1 MEKSILKQCF
11 HNMLFVEEQEYGLV
25 PFRYT
30 KKQCAFYDTITYGII
45 MGDKARMSAGITLE
59 FDTDADAFTLVW
71 QIAGGYPANT
81 KDRGS
86 SLDVF
91 VDGILM
97 HQHMITC
104 EWHEMQET
112 TFALREGKKR
122 VKIMLPNTFIFALTD
137 IRVKEG
143 AAFAPVPKRAKKLL
157 MMGDSITQ
165 GVGAQFSSTGYA
177 MQTGLGLDCECV
189 NQSIAAVRFESEG
202 LDNDGFTPDLITVAL
217 GTNDWSGWKDRAEY
231 DERAGRFMARM
242 NELYPNVPVVYLSPV
257 KRCRGEED
265 REEMYK
271 EAELKDVLTR
281 LCAPYPQMQVADG
294 WKLMPHTGA
303 FFADGLHPND
313 LGMTVYAHSV
323 IDIIKEKL

>member
-1 MEKSILKQCF
+1 MDKALLKQCF
-11 HNMLFVEEQEYGLV
+11 HNMLFVEELEWGLV

-45 MGDKARMSAGITLE
+45 MGEKARMSAGITLE
-59 FDTDADAFTLVW
+59 FDTDAIDATIVW

-86 SLDVF
+86 SLDLF
-91 VDGILM
+91 VNGTLM
-97 HQHMITC
+97 QQVMITC
-104 EWHEMQET
+104 EWHETQHT
-112 TFALREGKKR
+112 AFHLGAGHKR
-122 VKIMLPNTFIFALTD
+122 VKLMLPNTFIFALED
-137 IRVKEG
+137 IILSDG
-143 AAFAPVPKRAKKLL
+143 AVLTPVPQREKKII

-165 GVGAQFSSTGYA
+165 GIGAQYACTGYA
-177 MQTGLGLDCECV
+177 MQTSLGLDCECV

-242 NELYPNVPVVYLSPV
+242 NELYPGVPVLYLSPV
-257 KRCRGEED
+257 KRCRGELG
-265 REEMYK
+265 RGEMYA
-271 EAELKDVLTR
+271 EAELKDVLAR
-281 LCAPYPQMQVADG
+281 LCAPYPQMQVIDG
-294 WKLMPHTGA
+294 WKLMPHTNA

-323 IDIIKEKL
+323 IDAIKEKL

>member
-1 MEKSILKQCF
+1 MEKAILKQCF

-165 GVGAQFSSTGYA
+165 GVGAQFASTGYA

-323 IDIIKEKL
+323 IDIVKKML